1 MNEIDG
7 YFRLRR
13 EMAALATEAFATG
26 RNVVN
31 TLLQRFP
38 DAKQEAIEIAYE
50 LQAGSYTAGRD
61 IPDVRTYRTEQ
72 HGILAREVLPLCE
85 GVSGRHCSI
94 LDAGTGEGTGWYTFD
109 FAAAPVSTLH
119 AVDISIRRLSYLKKN
134 IVAPASLSVAAVRAD
149 LRDLPYR
156 LGSFDLVVTMHAIEP
171 NGGSE
176 DEIVRDLAGLSSNVL
191 CLFEPDHASAS
202 PDARARM
209 KSLGYAET
217 TFAAARGL
225 ADFNV
230 VFERTLQSVTNPLN
244 PTSVICLQRKEPFRA
259 TIRRKSPSADLDLV
273 DQGDHFAET
282 GLGAS
287 AIFPV
292 VDGIEC
298 LRKTDAILKLGD

>member
-13 EMAALATEAFATG
+13 EMSALATEAFAAG

-31 TLLQRFP
+31 MLLQRFP

-61 IPDVRTYRTEQ
+61 IASVRTYRTEQ

-85 GVSGRHCSI
+85 VVADKNCSV
-94 LDAGTGEGTGWYTFD
+94 LDAGTGEGTGWYNFD
-109 FAAAPVSTLH
+109 FAAAPVGTLH

-134 IVAPASLSVAAVRAD
+134 IVAPASLSVSAVRAD

-156 LGSFDLVVTMHAIEP
+156 PWSFDLVVTMHAIEP

-176 DEIVRDLAGLSSNVL
+176 DEIVRDLATLSSNML
-191 CLFEPDHASAS
+191 CFFEPDHASAS
-202 PDARARM
+202 PEAQARM
-209 KSLGYAET
+209 KSLGYAEA
-217 TFAAARGL
+217 TFSAARGL

-230 VFERTLQSVTNPLN
+230 VFERTLSSATNPLN
-244 PTSVICLQRKEPFRA
+244 PTSVICLQRKTPLRG

-273 DQGDHFAET
+273 DRGDHFAET
-282 GLGAS
+282 GPGAS
-287 AIFPV
+287 AIFPIV
-292 VDGIEC
+292 QGIEC